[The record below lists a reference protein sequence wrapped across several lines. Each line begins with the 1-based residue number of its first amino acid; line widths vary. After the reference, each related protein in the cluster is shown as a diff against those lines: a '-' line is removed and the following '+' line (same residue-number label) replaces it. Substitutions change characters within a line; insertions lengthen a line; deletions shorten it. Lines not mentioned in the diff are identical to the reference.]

1 LVIVRRTI
9 RYLAA
14 IATGLTA
21 VILAAAVA
29 PAALAYDVPPPPYL
43 DNTGVVAKGVVGGM
57 LGWQIALIAIAA
69 AVLASIGA
77 VTIDRARATGR
88 PLATLSRQLTL
99 TSRRPR

>member
-1 LVIVRRTI
+1 MPRTI

-21 VILAAAVA
+21 IILAAAAA
-29 PAALAYDVPPPPYL
+29 PAALAYDAPPPPYL
-43 DNTGVVAKGVVGGM
+43 DNTGVVSKAVGGM
-57 LGWQIALIAIAA
+57 LGWQIALLAIAA

-88 PLATLSRQLTL
+88 PLAALTRQLTL